1 MNHRRKILIALA
13 ALAAPTGA
21 FAQPAGKVR
30 RLGVLMGYAESDPEA
45 RLRSPPSRRGLLRT
59 AGSTAAI

>member
-45 RLRSPPSRRGLLRT
+45 RLRLAAFKEGL
-59 AGSTAAI
+59 ASHG